1 MSKKKSTRREF
12 VADTSKVAAAAMF
25 LPHELPT
32 IVPRHVLGGKRH
44 VAPSSKLN
52 IAIVGVGG
60 MGRGNAAALVSE
72 NLVAFC
78 DVDIDA
84 SAKAIHEDAQQ
95 RDRKGNLDQGA
106 IALEAAF
113 NKATKY
119 TDFRELLANQKDL
132 DAVLVATPDH
142 NHATVASHAMRA
154 GKHVY
159 VQKPLTYSVY
169 EARLLSRLARENPH
183 LVTQMGNQ
191 GHSRDGTRS
200 VVEWINAGIIGNVKE
215 VHIYTDRPAR
225 FWAQGIPRPL
235 APGAAWK
242 APTNRIGVAEVSSLL
257 EHALGDM
264 YAPPPEGLRWDI
276 YLGPVAE
283 DIPYHPIYHPFNWRG
298 WVDFGV
304 SALGDMGAHLI
315 DQSYWSLGLTQPT
328 SIEATSSLW
337 GTMRI
342 PPKPGAMESD
352 GRGGTRPARATTK
365 LVSYPMSSTV
375 HYEFPAVGPRPALK
389 LSWYDGGLYPARPDM
404 LPDSHKFNSEG
415 GGILVGDKGVLVH
428 DTYGDNP
435 RIYPDR
441 LMEEAMYTPVT
452 VPRIATSHEMNW
464 VGACKGEG
472 KASSPFEYAA
482 ALTETMCLGVAA
494 LRAAQAHDGRP
505 ADLGRKV
512 YYDAQ
517 RMEFSN
523 APDASQFLTRE
534 WRKGWEL

>member
-1 MSKKKSTRREF
+1 MASKKTRREF
-12 VADTSKVAAAAMF
+12 VSDSGKVAAAAMF
-25 LPHELPT
+25 LPGEIPT
-32 IVPRHVLGGKRH
+32 IVPRHVLGGKGH
-44 VAPSSKLN
+44 TAPSDKLN
-52 IAIVGVGG
+52 IAIAGVGG
-60 MGRGNAAALVSE
+60 MGRGNAGALLSE

-78 DVDIDA
+78 DVDIGA
-84 SAKAIHEDAQQ
+84 SEKVIHEDAKRLDRQGNPDQ
-95 RDRKGNLDQGA
+95 RA
-106 IALEAAF
+106 IALETAF
-113 NKATKY
+113 TKANKY
-119 TDFRELLANQKDL
+119 VDFREMLANQKDL
-132 DAVLVATPDH
+132 DAVLIATPDH

-169 EARLLSRLARENPH
+169 EARLLARLARENPK

-191 GHSRDGTRS
+191 GHSGDGTRS
-200 VVEWINAGIIGNVKE
+200 VVEWINAGVIGKVKE

-225 FWAQGIPRPL
+225 FWAQGLPRPI
-235 APGAAWK
+235 APGQTIPPLPQGRWGVGQVSQALA
-242 APTNRIGVAEVSSLL
+242 IG
-257 EHALGDM
+257 LGQV
-264 YAPPPEGLRWDI
+264 YTPPPEGLRWDL

-315 DQSYWSLGLTQPT
+315 DQAYWSLGLTQPT

-337 GTMRI
+337 GTIQI
-342 PPKPGAMESD
+342 PPKAGATEPD

-375 HYEFPAVGPRPALK
+375 HYEFPAVGNRPALK
-389 LSWYDGGLYPARPDM
+389 LYWYDGGLYPPRPEGM
-404 LPDSHKFNSEG
+404 PDSHKFNSEG
-415 GGILVGDKGVLVH
+415 GGIFVGEKGILVH
-428 DTYGDNP
+428 ETYGNNP

-441 LMEEAMYTPVT
+441 LMEEASYVPVT
-452 VPRIATSHEMNW
+452 VPRITGSHEMNW
-464 VGACKGEG
+464 VNACKGEG

-494 LRAAQAHDGRP
+494 LRAGSPHDGRP
-505 ADLGRKV
+505 ADYGRKV

-517 RMEFSN
+517 KMEFTN
-523 APDASQFLTRE
+523 APDANQFLTRE